1 MPPGQR
7 LYVGPSLR
15 RIRRDRGL
23 TQSDMA
29 ADLEV
34 SPSYIAL
41 LERNHRPLSAELLL
55 RLAQTYQIDM
65 SVLADTSSDDA
76 VRLQTVL
83 KDPLFAD
90 IELPSLETTDV
101 VTNFPGI
108 AEAFLRL
115 YTAYREEHLALADR
129 GAEAHSTSRGASGD
143 GNAEPPDPVGEAR
156 RFLAARRNCFP
167 LLDDAAERLAQ
178 RIGGSDR
185 LIAYLGERHN
195 LQVRRLPPEVMVGS
209 TRRLD
214 LHRRQILLDDE
225 MDGASQNFQL
235 ALQLAYLELGTEL
248 DSVTKDGIFV
258 TEAGERLTR
267 RALASYAAAAVLM
280 PYSAFAKAAE
290 ARHYDVEAMGRQFRT
305 SFEQTA
311 HRLTTLQKPGQERVP
326 FFFIRVD
333 EAGNV
338 SKRLDGAGF
347 PFARHGGGCPLWNV
361 HHAFRTP
368 REIVTQWLELPDG
381 ERYFSIART
390 VTAGGGGFGRPR
402 VDRAVALGCAAE
414 HAGKL
419 IYTKDRPA
427 EPPTP
432 IGITCRL
439 CQRAEC
445 TARSAPPI
453 GRQILPDDIRRTV
466 APFGFSDS

>member
-1 MPPGQR
+1 
-7 LYVGPSLR
+7 
-15 RIRRDRGL
+15 
-23 TQSDMA
+23 MA
-29 ADLEV
+29 TDLDV

-65 SVLADTSSDDA
+65 STLADTGSDDA

-115 YTAYREEHLALADR
+115 YTAYQEEHMALADR
-129 GAEAHSTSRGASGD
+129 GAEARPAGAGKP
-143 GNAEPPDPVGEAR
+143 EPPDPVGEAR

-167 LLDDAAERLAQ
+167 LIDDAAERLAQ
-178 RIGGSDR
+178 RVGGTDG
-185 LIAYLGERHN
+185 LIAYVEERHN
-195 LQVRRLPPEVMVGS
+195 LRVRRVPPEVMVGS

-214 LHRRQILLDDE
+214 LHRKQILLDDE
-225 MDGASQNFQL
+225 MDGASPNFQL
-235 ALQLAYLELGTEL
+235 ALQLAYLEMGKELETVTSDGT
-248 DSVTKDGIFV
+248 FA

-280 PYSAFAKAAE
+280 PYSAFAKAVE
-290 ARHYDVEAMGRQFRT
+290 VRHYDVEALGRQFRT

-347 PFARHGGGCPLWNV
+347 PFARHGGGCPLWNL

-381 ERYFSIART
+381 ERFFSIART

-419 IYTKDRPA
+419 IYTRDRPVA
-427 EPPTP
+427 APTP

>member
-1 MPPGQR
+1 
-7 LYVGPSLR
+7 V
-15 RIRRDRGL
+15 
-23 TQSDMA
+23 
-29 ADLEV
+29 
-34 SPSYIAL
+34 
-41 LERNHRPLSAELLL
+41 
-55 RLAQTYQIDM
+55 
-65 SVLADTSSDDA
+65 
-76 VRLQTVL
+76 
-83 KDPLFAD
+83 
-90 IELPSLETTDV
+90 
-101 VTNFPGI
+101 
-108 AEAFLRL
+108 
-115 YTAYREEHLALADR
+115 
-129 GAEAHSTSRGASGD
+129 
-143 GNAEPPDPVGEAR
+143 
-156 RFLAARRNCFP
+156 
-167 LLDDAAERLAQ
+167 LDDAAERLAQ
-178 RIGGSDR
+178 RVGGADG
-185 LIAYLGERHN
+185 LIAYLGQRHN
-195 LQVRRLPPEVMVGS
+195 LQVRRVPPEVMVGS
-209 TRRLD
+209 TRRFD

-235 ALQLAYLELGTEL
+235 ALQLAYFELSKEL
-248 DSVTKDGIFV
+248 DTVTRDGTFA

-290 ARHYDVEAMGRQFRT
+290 VRHYDVEALGRQFRT

-347 PFARHGGGCPLWNV
+347 PFARHGGGCPLWNL

-381 ERYFSIART
+381 ERFFSIART

-419 IYTKDRPA
+419 IYTRDRPA
-427 EPPTP
+427 VPPTP

-439 CQRAEC
+439 CQRADC

>member
-1 MPPGQR
+1 
-7 LYVGPSLR
+7 
-15 RIRRDRGL
+15 
-23 TQSDMA
+23 
-29 ADLEV
+29 
-34 SPSYIAL
+34 
-41 LERNHRPLSAELLL
+41 
-55 RLAQTYQIDM
+55 
-65 SVLADTSSDDA
+65 
-76 VRLQTVL
+76 
-83 KDPLFAD
+83 
-90 IELPSLETTDV
+90 
-101 VTNFPGI
+101 
-108 AEAFLRL
+108 
-115 YTAYREEHLALADR
+115 
-129 GAEAHSTSRGASGD
+129 
-143 GNAEPPDPVGEAR
+143 
-156 RFLAARRNCFP
+156 
-167 LLDDAAERLAQ
+167 
-178 RIGGSDR
+178 
-185 LIAYLGERHN
+185 
-195 LQVRRLPPEVMVGS
+195 MVGS

-235 ALQLAYLELGTEL
+235 ALQLSYLELGKEL
-248 DSVTKDGIFV
+248 DTVTKDGTFA
-258 TEAGERLTR
+258 TDAGERLAR

-280 PYSAFAKAAE
+280 PYSAFAKAVE
-290 ARHYDVEAMGRQFRT
+290 ARHYDVEALGRQFRT

-381 ERYFSIART
+381 ERFFSIART

-419 IYTKDRPA
+419 IYTQDRPA
-427 EPPTP
+427 AEPTP

>member
-1 MPPGQR
+1 MAAGQR

-29 ADLEV
+29 VDLDV

-65 SVLADTSSDDA
+65 STLADTGTDDA

-115 YTAYREEHLALADR
+115 FTAYQEEHMALADR
-129 GAEAHSTSRGASGD
+129 GDEVRPAGAGK
-143 GNAEPPDPVGEAR
+143 AEPPDPVGEAR

-167 LLDDAAERLAQ
+167 LIEDAAERLAQ
-178 RIGGSDR
+178 RVGSTDG
-185 LIAYLGERHN
+185 LSAYLEERHN
-195 LQVRRLPPEVMVGS
+195 LRVRRVPPEVMVGS

-214 LHRRQILLDDE
+214 LHRKQILLDDE

-235 ALQLAYLELGTEL
+235 ALQLAYLEMGKEL
-248 DSVTKDGIFV
+248 DTVTKDGTFA

-280 PYSAFAKAAE
+280 PYSAFAKAVE
-290 ARHYDVEAMGRQFRT
+290 ARHYDVEALGRQFRT

-381 ERYFSIART
+381 ERFFSIART

-419 IYTKDRPA
+419 IYTRDRPA
-427 EPPTP
+427 ETPTP

>member
-1 MPPGQR
+1 MPTGQR

-29 ADLEV
+29 ADLDV

-65 SVLADTSSDDA
+65 SALADTGTDDA

-115 YTAYREEHLALADR
+115 YTAYQEEHMALADR
-129 GAEAHSTSRGASGD
+129 GAEARPGG
-143 GNAEPPDPVGEAR
+143 GKAEPPDPMGESR

-178 RIGGSDR
+178 RVGGSDG
-185 LIAYLGERHN
+185 LVAYLAARHN
-195 LQVRRLPPEVMVGS
+195 LEVRRMPPEVMVGS
-209 TRRLD
+209 IRRLD
-214 LHRRQILLDDE
+214 LHRRRILLDDE
-225 MDGASQNFQL
+225 MDNASQNFQL
-235 ALQLAYLELGTEL
+235 ALQLAYLEMGKEFDT
-248 DSVTKDGIFV
+248 VTREGSFA

-280 PYSAFAKAAE
+280 PYSAFAKAVE
-290 ARHYDVEAMGRQFRT
+290 IRRYDVEALGRQFRT

-311 HRLTTLQKPGQERVP
+311 HRLTTLQKPGHERVP
-326 FFFIRVD
+326 FFFIRID

-347 PFARHGGGCPLWNV
+347 PFGRHGGGCPLWNV

-381 ERYFSIART
+381 QRFFSIART

-419 IYTKDRPA
+419 IYTQDRLA

-432 IGITCRL
+432 IGVTCRL

-466 APFGFSDS
+466 VPFGFSDS

>member
-1 MPPGQR
+1 MPPSQR

-29 ADLEV
+29 TDLDV

-65 SVLADTSSDDA
+65 STLADTGSDDA

-115 YTAYREEHLALADR
+115 YTAYQEEHMALADS
-129 GAEAHSTSRGASGD
+129 GAEARPVAAGK
-143 GNAEPPDPVGEAR
+143 AEPPDPVAESR

-167 LLDDAAERLAQ
+167 VLDDAAERLAQ
-178 RIGGSDR
+178 RVGGADG
-185 LIAYLGERHN
+185 LIAYLGQRHN
-195 LQVRRLPPEVMVGS
+195 LQVRRVPPEVMVGS
-209 TRRLD
+209 TRRFD

-235 ALQLAYLELGTEL
+235 ALQLAYFELSKEL
-248 DSVTKDGIFV
+248 DTVTRDGTFA

-290 ARHYDVEAMGRQFRT
+290 VRHYDVEALGRQFRT

-347 PFARHGGGCPLWNV
+347 PFARHGGGCPLWNL

-381 ERYFSIART
+381 ERFFSIART

-419 IYTKDRPA
+419 IYTRDRPA
-427 EPPTP
+427 VPPTP

-439 CQRAEC
+439 CQRADC

>member
-1 MPPGQR
+1 MASGQR

-65 SVLADTSSDDA
+65 STLADNGSDDA
-76 VRLQTVL
+76 VRLQNVL

-129 GAEAHSTSRGASGD
+129 GAEARPAGAG
-143 GNAEPPDPVGEAR
+143 GKAEPPDPVAESR

-178 RIGGSDR
+178 SIRGNDVIVG
-185 LIAYLGERHN
+185 YLAARHN
-195 LQVRRLPPEVMVGS
+195 LKARRVPPEVMVGS

-214 LHRRQILLDDE
+214 PHRKQILLDDE

-235 ALQLAYLELGTEL
+235 ALQLVYLELGKEIDT
-248 DSVTKDGIFV
+248 VMRDG
-258 TEAGERLTR
+258 
-267 RALASYAAAAVLM
+267 
-280 PYSAFAKAAE
+280 
-290 ARHYDVEAMGRQFRT
+290 
-305 SFEQTA
+305 SFT
-311 HRLTTLQKPGQERVP
+311 
-326 FFFIRVD
+326 
-333 EAGNV
+333 
-338 SKRLDGAGF
+338 
-347 PFARHGGGCPLWNV
+347 
-361 HHAFRTP
+361 
-368 REIVTQWLELPDG
+368 
-381 ERYFSIART
+381 
-390 VTAGGGGFGRPR
+390 
-402 VDRAVALGCAAE
+402 
-414 HAGKL
+414 
-419 IYTKDRPA
+419 
-427 EPPTP
+427 
-432 IGITCRL
+432 
-439 CQRAEC
+439 
-445 TARSAPPI
+445 
-453 GRQILPDDIRRTV
+453 
-466 APFGFSDS
+466 

>member
-1 MPPGQR
+1 MASGQR

-29 ADLEV
+29 ADLDV

-65 SVLADTSSDDA
+65 STLADNGSDDV
-76 VRLQTVL
+76 VRLQNML
-83 KDPLFAD
+83 KDPIFAD

-129 GAEAHSTSRGASGD
+129 GAEARPAGAG
-143 GNAEPPDPVGEAR
+143 GKAEPPDPVAEAR
-156 RFLAARRNCFP
+156 RFLAARRNSFP
-167 LLDDAAERLAQ
+167 LLDDAGERLAQ
-178 RIGGSDR
+178 SIRGNEG
-185 LIAYLGERHN
+185 LVGYLAARHD
-195 LQVRRLPPEVMVGS
+195 LKVRRVPPEVMVGS

-214 LHRRQILLDDE
+214 PHRKQILLDDE
-225 MDGASQNFQL
+225 MDGASQTFQL
-235 ALQLAYLELGTEL
+235 ALQIAYLELGADIDT
-248 DSVTKDGIFV
+248 VMRDGSFA

-267 RALASYAAAAVLM
+267 RALASYAAAAMLM
-280 PYSAFAKAAE
+280 PYAAFAKAAE
-290 ARHYDVEAMGRQFRT
+290 TRRYDVEALGRQFGA

-338 SKRLDGAGF
+338 SKRLDSAGF

-381 ERYFSIART
+381 ERFFSIART

-419 IYTKDRPA
+419 IYTQDRPA
-427 EPPTP
+427 ETPTP

-453 GRQILPDDIRRTV
+453 GRQILPDDIRRTS